1 MGIIDDT
8 AAFVRRYVDVWN
20 EPDADARRSTVTALW
35 AEDGIEHTDANT
47 YRGHTEITARVKGA
61 YEQFVRDGGF
71 RFTLGDEPAW
81 HDGAVT
87 FTVHMVKTSG
97 GGPVWAATILTVLD
111 TGGRIRADHQFA
123 RAAPSNADTRA
134 TAEELLRRIGAGNP
148 DEVAGLF
155 AEKVDW
161 RLSWPAEGH
170 PAVPWIRPRSTRA
183 DVADH
188 FSELRD
194 AHLPQHEVPDPTVL
208 VDGADAVVLTEI
220 RQTPRA
226 TGVPYTALCALR
238 LTIEDGLITAY
249 HVYEDSLSVANA
261 LAASGV
267 QPVKTA
273 LCPPV

>member
-1 MGIIDDT
+1 MGITDDT

-20 EPDADARRSTVTALW
+20 EPDAEVRRAAVAALW

-47 YRGHTEITARVKGA
+47 YRGHAEITARVTGA
-61 YEQFVRDGGF
+61 YDQFVRDGGF
-71 RFTLGDEPAW
+71 RFTLGDEPAR

-87 FTVHMVKTSG
+87 FTVHMVETG
-97 GGPVWAATILTVLD
+97 GGRPVWAGTVLAVLD
-111 TGGRIRADHQFA
+111 ADGRVRVDHQFA
-123 RAAPSNADTRA
+123 RAEPSGADTRA

-148 DEVAGLF
+148 DEIAELF
-155 AEKVDW
+155 AEEVDW

-188 FSELRD
+188 FRELRD
-194 AHLPQHEVPDPTVL
+194 AHVPQREFPAPTVL

-220 RQTPRA
+220 RQTARA

-249 HVYEDSLSVANA
+249 HVHEDSLSVANA
-261 LAASGV
+261 LAASGIH
-267 QPVKTA
+267 A
-273 LCPPV
+273 LR